1 VRTIALI
8 NQKGGVG
15 KTTTA
20 VNLGACLADL
30 GRKVVLI
37 DIDPQGNSSSWMGIN
52 INELHKSMFNVF
64 HDDIPIKEILH
75 ETSIENMWII
85 PSNVTLAAIER
96 TLANKLENDTILK
109 KSISPLLNHFD
120 YIILDCPPSLG
131 LLTVNAL
138 SAVKEVFIPLETKV
152 LALNGLVTLINTVN
166 LVKDTLNPVLE
177 VTGIIACMFDVRT
190 NLSNKVVET
199 IKEKFHD
206 KLFKSIIRESTQL
219 AECPISS
226 KPITRYAPGSRGTQ
240 DYMDLAREVIEGEK
254 ETEPHYDEGRA
265 ENSSHFDEE
274 SKEAGQQSDNDED
287 VIDQHPGEVE
297 TEVGWQ
303 SGEEKSEDDRQNDNS
318 ENEVDREYN
327 DGAEEGESGT
337 GHYTDKGTEDVD
349 SQNVTSEDEIGQ
361 HSGEVEREADS
372 QFEDERNE
380 VDRQNVNGEN
390 EIDQRSSEVE
400 TEAGSQFDE
409 EEKDVDQRFGEGEKE
424 E

>member
-1 VRTIALI
+1 MRTIALI

-30 GRKVVLI
+30 GKKVVLI

-64 HDDIPIKEILH
+64 HDNLPIKEILH
-75 ETSIENMWII
+75 ETSIENMWIV

-166 LVKDTLNPVLE
+166 LVKDTLNSSLE
-177 VTGIIACMFDVRT
+177 ITGIIACMFDVRT

-254 ETEPHYDEGRA
+254 EVARYYEENEA
-265 ENSSHFDEE
+265 ETSRHFDEE
-274 SKEAGQQSDNDED
+274 SKEADQQNENGEDERYA
-287 VIDQHPGEVE
+287 EL
-297 TEVGWQ
+297 
-303 SGEEKSEDDRQNDNS
+303 EEYERLSE
-318 ENEVDREYN
+318 
-327 DGAEEGESGT
+327 T
-337 GHYTDKGTEDVD
+337 GHYPDEGTEDVD
-349 SQNVTSEDEIGQ
+349 Q
-361 HSGEVEREADS
+361 
-372 QFEDERNE
+372 
-380 VDRQNVNGEN
+380 QNVNDEN
-390 EIDQRSSEVE
+390 ENGQRSSEVE

>member
-1 VRTIALI
+1 MRTIALI

-30 GRKVVLI
+30 GKKVVLI

-64 HDDIPIKEILH
+64 HDNLPIKEILH
-75 ETSIENMWII
+75 ETSIDNMWVV

-109 KSISPLLNHFD
+109 RSMSPLINKFD

-138 SAVKEVFIPLETKV
+138 SAVREVIIPLETKV

-166 LVKDTLNPVLE
+166 LVKDTLNSSLE

-190 NLSNKVVET
+190 NLSNKVVEK
-199 IKEKFHD
+199 IREKFHD

-226 KPITRYAPGSRGTQ
+226 LPITRYAPDSRGTQ
-240 DYMDLAREVIEGEK
+240 DYMDLAREVVEGDRK
-254 ETEPHYDEGRA
+254 STRL
-265 ENSSHFDEE
+265 NSSH
-274 SKEAGQQSDNDED
+274 
-287 VIDQHPGEVE
+287 
-297 TEVGWQ
+297 
-303 SGEEKSEDDRQNDNS
+303 
-318 ENEVDREYN
+318 
-327 DGAEEGESGT
+327 
-337 GHYTDKGTEDVD
+337 
-349 SQNVTSEDEIGQ
+349 
-361 HSGEVEREADS
+361 
-372 QFEDERNE
+372 
-380 VDRQNVNGEN
+380 
-390 EIDQRSSEVE
+390 
-400 TEAGSQFDE
+400 
-409 EEKDVDQRFGEGEKE
+409 
-424 E
+424 

>member
-30 GRKVVLI
+30 GKKVVLI

-64 HDDIPIKEILH
+64 HDNLPINEILH
-75 ETSIENMWII
+75 ETSIENMWVV

-138 SAVKEVFIPLETKV
+138 SAVKEVIIPLETKV

-166 LVKDTLNPVLE
+166 LVKDTLNPSLE
-177 VTGIIACMFDVRT
+177 VTGIIACMFDIRT
-190 NLSNKVVET
+190 NLSNKVVEK

-226 KPITRYAPGSRGTQ
+226 LPITRYAPDSRGTQ
-240 DYMDLAREVIEGEK
+240 DYMDLAREVIEGEREVARYYEEDEA
-254 ETEPHYDEGRA
+254 ETSR
-265 ENSSHFDEE
+265 HFDEE
-274 SKEAGQQSDNDED
+274 SKEAGQQSDDDEEE
-287 VIDQHPGEVE
+287 IDQHSGEVE
-297 TEVGWQ
+297 AETGLQ
-303 SGEEKSEDDRQNDNS
+303 SGEEKNEADRQYDDG
-318 ENEVDREYN
+318 ENELSERHDDSEKTIGQEYN
-327 DGAEEGESGT
+327 DGVEEGESGT
-337 GHYTDKGTEDVD
+337 GHYADEGTEDVAPHNVNSEKETGQD
-349 SQNVTSEDEIGQ
+349 SDEA
-361 HSGEVEREADS
+361 EREDDS
-372 QFEDERNE
+372 KFNDERNE
-380 VDRQNVNGEN
+380 VDQQNVNGEH
-390 EIDQRSSEVE
+390 EI
-400 TEAGSQFDE
+400 
-409 EEKDVDQRFGEGEKE
+409 DQRFGEGEKE

>member
-1 VRTIALI
+1 MRTIALI

-30 GRKVVLI
+30 GKKVVLI

-64 HDDIPIKEILH
+64 HDNMPIREILH
-75 ETSIENMWII
+75 ETSIENMWVV

-131 LLTVNAL
+131 VLTVNAL
-138 SAVKEVFIPLETKV
+138 SAVREVFIPLETKV

-166 LVKDTLNPVLE
+166 LVKDTLNPALE

-190 NLSNKVVET
+190 NLSNKVVEK
-199 IKEKFHD
+199 IKDKFHD

-219 AECPISS
+219 AECPISNQ
-226 KPITRYAPGSRGTQ
+226 PITRYAPDSRGTQ

-254 ETEPHYDEGRA
+254 EIERHYDEGEA
-265 ENSSHFDEE
+265 ETSRHFDEE
-274 SKEAGQQSDNDED
+274 SKEAGQQSGN
-287 VIDQHPGEVE
+287 G
-297 TEVGWQ
+297 
-303 SGEEKSEDDRQNDNS
+303 
-318 ENEVDREYN
+318 
-327 DGAEEGESGT
+327 
-337 GHYTDKGTEDVD
+337 
-349 SQNVTSEDEIGQ
+349 EDEIGQ
-361 HSGEVEREADS
+361 RSGEVKT
-372 QFEDERNE
+372 
-380 VDRQNVNGEN
+380 
-390 EIDQRSSEVE
+390 E
-400 TEAGSQFDE
+400 TGCQFDE
-409 EEKDVDQRFGEGEKE
+409 EKKEVDPRFGEGEKE